1 MHKYPQTQLDFY
13 MALAG
18 SLALPYKKL
27 TKAKWLVCNYSEH
40 KMSSYMATGMPLEQH
55 GKWNHKTAAEKA
67 AATLLI

>member
-55 GKWNHKTAAEKA
+55 GK
-67 AATLLI
+67 